1 MTTLRNV
8 LMINAGTSGITGAGL
23 ILFSSQTATIFG
35 TNEPVAFSGTGIF
48 LIAFASFVGFVASQ
62 KIIRENRVRFII
74 TLDILWV
81 VISLGIVVLQAF
93 GLTML
98 GYGLISAV
106 AGWVG
111 LMAYLQSVGLKQ
123 LATGK

>member
-1 MTTLRNV
+1 
-8 LMINAGTSGITGAGL
+8 
-23 ILFSSQTATIFG
+23 
-35 TNEPVAFSGTGIF
+35 
-48 LIAFASFVGFVASQ
+48 VASQ
-62 KIIRENRVRFII
+62 KMIRENRVRLII
-74 TLDILWV
+74 SLDILWV
-81 VISLGIVVLQAF
+81 VVSLGIVVLQAF

-111 LMAYLQSVGLKQ
+111 LMAYLQAIGLKQ